1 MATAT
6 FTIAGPM
13 AASYKHNEVITKVQS
28 LVSTATWSN
37 GDVYVLN
44 NIKLPHGAIVTDIK
58 VKGSV
63 VDGTYLLEAGTVGSA
78 GVIDVF
84 GSRTFSATA
93 VLALTTFSPIVQN
106 VPYTISVSDDAADR
120 YQTFAVRVD
129 GAATSG
135 TTSVSLQFVVTYV
148 CR

>member
-1 MATAT
+1 MQPTYRGAT
-6 FTIAGPM
+6 
-13 AASYKHNEVITKVQS
+13 VQTKVQS

-44 NIKLPHGAIVTDIK
+44 NIKLPHRAIVTDVR

-63 VDGTYLLEAGTVGSA
+63 VDGTYLLEMGTVGSA
-78 GVIDVF
+78 GVIDLF

-93 VLALTTFSPIVQN
+93 VLALTSVTTSVPI
-106 VPYTISVSDDAADR
+106 TISVSDDAADR

-135 TTSVSLQFVVTYV
+135 TTSVSLQFVVSYY
-148 CR
+148 CP

>member
-1 MATAT
+1 MATVT
-6 FTIAGPM
+6 FTTNTAM
-13 AASYKHNEVITKVQS
+13 APTYGVSREITKVQS

-44 NIKLPHGAIVTDIK
+44 NIKLPHRAIVTRVA

-63 VDGTYLLEAGTVGSA
+63 VDGTYLLEMGTVGSA
-78 GVIDVF
+78 GTIDLF
-84 GSRTFSATA
+84 GSKTFSATA
-93 VLALTTFSPIVQN
+93 VLALTEITTSVPI
-106 VPYTISVSDDAADR
+106 TISVSDDAADR

-135 TTSVSLQFVVTYV
+135 TTSVSLQFVVSYY
-148 CR
+148 CP

>member
-1 MATAT
+1 MATVT
-6 FTIAGPM
+6 FTTQSAM
-13 AASYKHNEVITKVQS
+13 AAGYKPNQSITKIQS

-44 NIKLPHGAIVTDIK
+44 NIKLPHGAIVTDIG

-63 VDGTYLLEAGTVGSA
+63 VDGTYILEMGTVGSA
-78 GVIDVF
+78 GTIDLF
-84 GSRTFSATA
+84 GSKTFSATA
-93 VLALTTFSPIVQN
+93 VLALTQLTT
-106 VPYTISVSDDAADR
+106 VPVTISVSDDAADR

-135 TTSVSLQFVVTYV
+135 TTSVSLQFVVSYY

>member
-1 MATAT
+1 MATVT
-6 FTIAGPM
+6 FTTNTAM
-13 AASYKHNEVITKVQS
+13 APTYRGATLQSKVQS

-44 NIKLPHGAIVTDIK
+44 NIKLPHRAIVTRVS

-63 VDGTYLLEAGTVGSA
+63 VDGSYILEMGTVGSA
-78 GVIDVF
+78 GVIDLF

-93 VLALTTFSPIVQN
+93 VLALTDITTS
-106 VPYTISVSDDAADR
+106 VPTTISVSDDAVDR

-135 TTSVSLQFVVTYV
+135 TTSVSLQFIVQYY
-148 CR
+148 CP

>member
-1 MATAT
+1 MATVT
-6 FTIAGPM
+6 FTTQSAM
-13 AASYKHNEVITKVQS
+13 AAGYKPNQSITKIQS

-44 NIKLPHGAIVTDIK
+44 NIKLPHGAIVTDIG

-63 VDGTYLLEAGTVGSA
+63 VDGTYILEMGTVGSA
-78 GVIDVF
+78 GSIDLF

-93 VLALTTFSPIVQN
+93 VLALTQLTT
-106 VPYTISVSDDAADR
+106 VPVTISVSDDAADR

-135 TTSVSLQFVVTYV
+135 TTSVSLQFVVSYY

>member
-1 MATAT
+1 MATVT
-6 FTIAGPM
+6 FTTNTAMQPVWGP
-13 AASYKHNEVITKVQS
+13 TKTVTKTQT

-44 NIKLPHGAIVTDIK
+44 NIKLPHRAIVTDIAI
-58 VKGSV
+58 KGSV
-63 VDGTYLLEAGTVGSA
+63 VDGTYIIEMGTVGSA
-78 GVIDVF
+78 GTIDLF

-93 VLALTTFSPIVQN
+93 VLALTDITTS
-106 VPYTISVSDDAADR
+106 VPTTISVSDDAVDR

-135 TTSVSLQFVVTYV
+135 TTSVSLQFVVSYY
-148 CR
+148 CP

>member
-1 MATAT
+1 MATVT
-6 FTIAGPM
+6 FTTQSAM
-13 AASYKHNEVITKVQS
+13 APSYKPNQGITKVQS
-28 LVSTATWSN
+28 LVSTATWSA

-44 NIKLPHGAIVTDIK
+44 NIKLPHGAIVTGVR

-63 VDGTYLLEAGTVGSA
+63 VDGTYLLEMGTVGS
-78 GVIDVF
+78 GGTIDLF

-93 VLALTTFSPIVQN
+93 VLALTDVTTS
-106 VPYTISVSDDAADR
+106 VPVTISVSDDAADR

-135 TTSVSLQFVVTYV
+135 TTSVSLQFVVDYY

>member
-1 MATAT
+1 MATVT
-6 FTIAGPM
+6 FTTQSAM
-13 AASYKHNEVITKVQS
+13 AAGYKPNQSITKIQS

-44 NIKLPHGAIVTDIK
+44 NIKLPHGAIVTDIG

-63 VDGTYLLEAGTVGSA
+63 VDGTYILEMGTVGSA
-78 GVIDVF
+78 GTIDLF
-84 GSRTFSATA
+84 GSKTFSATA
-93 VLALTTFSPIVQN
+93 VLALTHLTT
-106 VPYTISVSDDAADR
+106 VPVTISVSDDAADR

-135 TTSVSLQFVVTYV
+135 TTSVSLQFVVSYY

>member
-1 MATAT
+1 MATIT
-6 FTIAGPM
+6 FTTNAAM
-13 AASYKHNEVITKVQS
+13 AATYRGSTTQTKIQS
-28 LVSTATWSN
+28 LVSTATWSA
-37 GDVYVLN
+37 GDVYILN
-44 NIKLPHGAIVTDIK
+44 NIKLPHGAIVSSIA

-63 VDGTYLLEAGTVGSA
+63 VDGQYILEMGTVGS
-78 GVIDVF
+78 GGTIDLF

-93 VLALTTFSPIVQN
+93 VLALTQLAVGLPV
-106 VPYTISVSDDAADR
+106 TISVSDDAVDR

-135 TTSVSLQFVVTYV
+135 TTSVSLQFVVQYI

>member
-1 MATAT
+1 MATVT
-6 FTIAGPM
+6 FTTNSAMQPTYRG
-13 AASYKHNEVITKVQS
+13 ATVQTKVQS

-44 NIKLPHGAIVTDIK
+44 NIKLPHRAIVTDVR

-63 VDGTYLLEAGTVGSA
+63 VDGTYLLEMGTVGSA
-78 GVIDVF
+78 GVIDLF

-93 VLALTTFSPIVQN
+93 VLALTSVTLN
-106 VPYTISVSDDAADR
+106 VPTTISVSDDAADR

-135 TTSVSLQFVVTYV
+135 TTSVSLQFVVSYY
-148 CR
+148 CP

>member
-1 MATAT
+1 
-6 FTIAGPM
+6 M
-13 AASYKHNEVITKVQS
+13 AAGYKPNQSITKIQS

-44 NIKLPHGAIVTDIK
+44 NIKLPHGAIVTDIG

-63 VDGTYLLEAGTVGSA
+63 VDGTYILEMGTVGSA
-78 GVIDVF
+78 GTIDLF
-84 GSRTFSATA
+84 GSKTFSATA
-93 VLALTTFSPIVQN
+93 VLALTQLTT
-106 VPYTISVSDDAADR
+106 VPVTISVSDDAADR

-135 TTSVSLQFVVTYV
+135 TTSVSLQFVVSYY

>member
-1 MATAT
+1 MATVT
-6 FTIAGPM
+6 FTTNSAMQPTYRG
-13 AASYKHNEVITKVQS
+13 ATVQTKVQS

-44 NIKLPHGAIVTDIK
+44 NIKLPHRAIVTDVR

-63 VDGTYLLEAGTVGSA
+63 VDGTYLLEMGTVGSA
-78 GVIDVF
+78 GVIDLF

-93 VLALTTFSPIVQN
+93 VLALTSVTTSVPI
-106 VPYTISVSDDAADR
+106 TISVSDDAADR

-135 TTSVSLQFVVTYV
+135 TTSVSLQFVVSYY
-148 CR
+148 CP

>member
-1 MATAT
+1 MATVT
-6 FTIAGPM
+6 FTTNAPM
-13 AASYKHNEVITKVQS
+13 AASYKPMQSITKVQS
-28 LVSTATWSN
+28 LVSTATWSV

-44 NIKLPHGAIVTDIK
+44 NIKLPHGAIVTEVA

-63 VDGTYLLEAGTVGSA
+63 VDGTYLIKMGTVGSA
-78 GVIDVF
+78 GSAALF
-84 GSRTFSATA
+84 GSKTFSATA
-93 VLALTTFSPIVQN
+93 ALALTQIATGLPV
-106 VPYTISVSDDAADR
+106 TISVSDDAADR

-135 TTSVSLQFVVTYV
+135 TTSVSLQFIVSYV